1 MQTLKRFWI
10 KWCHYFFNYSIWIL
24 LTKSK
29 SLLEKLKWE
38 FFLNSKMAKPEV
50 FIIYWSEKMTTISGH
65 ATNWNSWCCQNLKPK
80 CRTQGTSKHLDLKRK
95 ENTRLWTYNPNKLGN
110 SLYNNYGGREMLT
123 KPEAHTT
130 EATTQL
136 SNRSRTEQNRF
147 RDLYLGRQT
156 NIVIKCKLKFESE
169 PKKQSYTKAILLS
182 PPGGLRTPP
191 K

>member
-1 MQTLKRFWI
+1 
-10 KWCHYFFNYSIWIL
+10 
-24 LTKSK
+24 
-29 SLLEKLKWE
+29 
-38 FFLNSKMAKPEV
+38 
-50 FIIYWSEKMTTISGH
+50 
-65 ATNWNSWCCQNLKPK
+65 
-80 CRTQGTSKHLDLKRK
+80 
-95 ENTRLWTYNPNKLGN
+95 
-110 SLYNNYGGREMLT
+110 MLT

-156 NIVIKCKLKFESE
+156 NIVIKCKLKFASE